1 MENSHSR
8 IIDREKLEALS
19 KRLKDAGK
27 RIVSTNGCFDILH
40 VGHVR
45 ILEQAREFGDV
56 LVVGINSDASVRA
69 LKGEKRPINAEL
81 DRAEVLAALKSVDY
95 VTIFG
100 EQTPVEFLKLL
111 QPHIHVKGAD
121 YKPEQLEETPIVEQF
136 GGRVEILPLVP
147 NKSTTSVV
155 DRINQK

>member
-1 MENSHSR
+1 MENSQSR
-8 IIDREKLEALS
+8 IIEREKLEALS

-56 LVVGINSDASVRA
+56 LVVGINSDASVRV